1 MRRAL
6 QVSSYTGSDTA
17 RIRVQGDEFAVYGPQ
32 QQSSQVDTWGRGLK
46 MKCFQKLNEAFVARN
61 LGEIVSICMIN
72 GEFRAGIF
80 ENKSWDLHHQCT
92 ANSLLRSLPKS
103 GIVCHKVRGFA
114 VMQRGGNGQQGGR
127 GKRQKGGHSGSRF
140 YRCPVCGL
148 HVALLLAQQVC
159 SMFVIMQDGQL
170 V

>member
-92 ANSLLRSLPKS
+92 ANSLLRSLPS
-103 GIVCHKVRGFA
+103 
-114 VMQRGGNGQQGGR
+114 
-127 GKRQKGGHSGSRF
+127 
-140 YRCPVCGL
+140 
-148 HVALLLAQQVC
+148 
-159 SMFVIMQDGQL
+159 
-170 V
+170 

>member
-1 MRRAL
+1 
-6 QVSSYTGSDTA
+6 
-17 RIRVQGDEFAVYGPQ
+17 
-32 QQSSQVDTWGRGLK
+32 
-46 MKCFQKLNEAFVARN
+46 MKQLNEAFVARN

-80 ENKSWDLHHQCT
+80 EINPGTYTISAPQTPFC
-92 ANSLLRSLPKS
+92 LLRSLPKS